1 MISKQR
7 RRPPSGVAVFP
18 VWLLLVALAACAPPR
33 QQEIR
38 FQTTPVTRGDIQQRV
53 TASGTLS
60 AVVSVDVG
68 SQVSGK
74 IAELLVDFNTRV
86 RKGQLVARIDPT
98 VYEAALHQAQGEL
111 ASTQAVLALKKLSL
125 QRMQKLGSLKAVTQA
140 EIDQAEAEAA
150 QAAASV
156 TIRQAAVQTA
166 QANLGY
172 CNITAPVD
180 GIVISRKVDLGQT
193 VNAAMSTPLLFTVAQ
208 DLRRMNIT
216 ADVSEADIGQV
227 QVGDAVDFTVD
238 AFPTEIFRGTVS
250 QVRRAPITTQNV
262 VTYAT
267 LIAVDNREEK
277 LFPGMTADVS
287 ILVAKRD
294 QALLTPN
301 AALRFT
307 PPMKVVYENPP
318 PASVPRGTQL
328 LYTVG
333 ADGLKLRAV
342 PVRVGISDG
351 RNSEILSGVEAGTPV
366 VISSSADNAQSFPGF
381 PGPG

>member
-1 MISKQR
+1 MQ
-7 RRPPSGVAVFP
+7 
-18 VWLLLVALAACAPPR
+18 
-33 QQEIR
+33 
-38 FQTTPVTRGDIQQRV
+38 FQTAPISRGDIQQRV

-98 VYEAALHQAQGEL
+98 VYESALHQAQGEL
-111 ASTQAVLALKKLSL
+111 ASTQAVLTLKKLNL
-125 QRMQKLGSLKAVTQA
+125 QRMKKLGSLNAITQA

-150 QAAASV
+150 QAEASV

-193 VNAAMSTPLLFTVAQ
+193 VNAAMSTPVLFTVAQ

-216 ADVSEADIGQV
+216 ADISEADIGQV
-227 QVGDAVDFTVD
+227 QTGDAVDFTVD
-238 AFPTEIFRGTVS
+238 AFPNEIFQGKVS
-250 QVRRAPITTQNV
+250 QVRRSPTTTQNV
-262 VTYAT
+262 VTYST
-267 LIAVDNREEK
+267 LIAVSNPEEK

-287 ILVAKRD
+287 VLVAERS
-294 QALLTPN
+294 QALLAPN

-307 PPMKVVYENPP
+307 PPMNVAYESPP

-328 LYTVG
+328 LYTVS
-333 ADGLKLRAV
+333 ADGQKLRALQ
-342 PVRVGISDG
+342 VRPGISDG
-351 RNSEILSGVEAGTPV
+351 LNSEMLAGVEAGTLV
-366 VISSSADNAQSFPGF
+366 VTSSSADNARGF
-381 PGPG
+381 AAFADDD